1 MTTPITDLT
10 HLDRLIDRQQRLWE
24 VRRALANEGGAAA
37 RREGAHLPEGPW
49 ISVSTELGSR
59 GEEVGRHAANILGW
73 QVFDKEVLT
82 AIATHADRR
91 ERLLSS
97 YDEHPVSTLRDL
109 VAHLLVPGHTTRPAY
124 ELELIRV
131 IVAVGRQGRAVL
143 MGRGAN
149 WVLDG
154 RYGLRVRFVAPK
166 DVRVARVAEVLE
178 MDRAEAARVVEKDD
192 VSKRGWIHQVYR
204 REIAD
209 PLGYDLVLNTAE
221 LDVESAAATMVAALR
236 TKTEMA
242 RQPAEEVVR

>member
-10 HLDRLIDRQQRLWE
+10 HLDRLIDRQQRMWD
-24 VRRALANEGGAAA
+24 VRKALANEGGAAA

-49 ISVSTELGSR
+49 ITISTEMGSR
-59 GEEVGRHAANILGW
+59 GEEVGRRAAEILGW

-91 ERLLSS
+91 ERLLAG

-109 VAHLLVPGHTTRPAY
+109 VSHLLVPGHTARPAY

-143 MGRGAN
+143 VGRGAN
-149 WVLDG
+149 WALDA

-166 DVRVARVAEVLE
+166 EARVALVAETLG
-178 MDRAEAARVVEKDD
+178 MDHDEAAKVVEKDD
-192 VSKRGWIHQVYR
+192 TAKRGWIHQVYR

-209 PLGYDLVLNTAE
+209 PLGYDVMVNTAE
-221 LDVESAAATMVAALR
+221 MDVETAAATVVAALR
-236 TKTEMA
+236 SKIDMA
-242 RQPAEEVVR
+242 RHPAGDPVR